1 MKTVKRMSGVSL
13 VVQATFIHIL
23 HFTQA
28 LSCGW
33 AGLCSGE
40 VSQHCYHCVSE
51 HTVYSDFLTSI
62 PNMVEKH

>member
-13 VVQATFIHIL
+13 VVQATSIHIL

-40 VSQHCYHCVSE
+40 VSQHCYHC
-51 HTVYSDFLTSI
+51 
-62 PNMVEKH
+62 